1 VTTPR
6 RRLELRIGPLVVLL
20 ARLPRIVP
28 FLIVFGLLIG
38 GLLLQGV
45 AGALVLL
52 ALSALL
58 AGLLF
63 LAWPAL
69 PQQARVVRVV
79 VLAIVVLRAV
89 SFLG

>member
-1 VTTPR
+1 MTTPR
-6 RRLELRIGPLVVLL
+6 RRFELQIGPLVVLL

-38 GLLLQGV
+38 GLLLEGL

-52 ALSALL
+52 VLSALL
-58 AGLLF
+58 AALLF

-69 PQQARVVRVV
+69 PGQARVVRTL
-79 VLAIVVLRAV
+79 VLGALLVRALT
-89 SFLG
+89 FLS